1 MYIFY
6 CEYTKLLLI
15 ERRCRCNLSKKE
27 RRCFCQSKAYWGYL
41 MHEVDLLC
49 RMSFALNTPF
59 IALRVPFPVSFNFAC
74 ACGS

>member
-1 MYIFY
+1 MYIFN
-6 CEYTKLLLI
+6 CEYT
-15 ERRCRCNLSKKE
+15 NFYLSSVGVGAIYQKKE
-27 RRCFCQSKAYWGYL
+27 RRFCQSKAYWGYL